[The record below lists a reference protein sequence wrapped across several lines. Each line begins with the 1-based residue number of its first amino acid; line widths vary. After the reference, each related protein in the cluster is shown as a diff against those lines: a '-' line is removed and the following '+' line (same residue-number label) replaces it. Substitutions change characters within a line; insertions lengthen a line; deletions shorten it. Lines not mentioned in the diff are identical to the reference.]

1 MSDHHEKRPRGRP
14 VGWRKPNAMPS
25 RIPAMRIPVQLEEWL
40 LAEAELRGLKIADMA
55 RMLLLEAM
63 RREDDTNRPGR
74 GE

>member
-1 MSDHHEKRPRGRP
+1 M
-14 VGWRKPNAMPS
+14 
-25 RIPAMRIPVQLEEWL
+25 RIPAQLEEWL

-63 RREDDTNRPGR
+63 RREDGTNRPGR